1 MLRKIEKTYIITFKD
16 GRSTEDWHDYR
27 EEKLIEISDINTIA
41 EKHGVVFAI
50 GKSTDDS
57 IIMKCCVTKKT
68 EEECNKEI
76 RYFLNFI
83 KGVFSE
89 MLFVLY
95 NETISDRLW

>member
-1 MLRKIEKTYIITFKD
+1 MLRKIEKTYIVTFKD
-16 GRSTEDWHDYR
+16 GRSTEDWHNYR
-27 EEKLIEISDINTIA
+27 EDKLIEISDINTIA
-41 EKHGVVFAI
+41 EKHGIVFAI

-57 IIMKCCVTKKT
+57 IIMKCCVTKNT

-83 KGVFSE
+83 KGVFPE
-89 MLFVLY
+89 MLFVFH